1 MTDVKAGPQPSAI
14 PPPDRS
20 QLERLNTL
28 YRIIDRAPAGA
39 GLKARL
45 ASSARRLLGRV
56 LPRQQEFNAAVVE
69 HINRNMALGLEAHH
83 ASANTIEW
91 MAGTI
96 DGYRDA
102 RDEVER
108 HLEALLARERRNDT
122 AVRALVAQHEELRS
136 ALSVVQQAAHNL
148 KREIEKLSA
157 GNPKT
162 QIPNPKSQDEPRTST
177 IPDSRIPNPDD
188 VASQFDDLDSH
199 KYVGF
204 EDQFRGSPDDIRRRV
219 EDYLPVFENASD
231 VLDVGCGRGEFLELL
246 RDRGVR
252 AQGIDINPAMVEVC
266 RGKGLQA
273 ETGDALAYLGGLPDS
288 SLGGLFAA
296 QVVEHLEP
304 RYLMR
309 LLDAAFDKL
318 RPGAPIVLE
327 TINPACWFA
336 FFESYIRDL
345 THVRPVHPDTLK
357 YLLVATGFQRVEIRY
372 QAPYPE
378 ADKLQTLAHG
388 SGAPTSLDDMI
399 ETLNANVEK
408 INRLLFTY
416 LDYAAIGVRG

>member
-28 YRIIDRAPAGA
+28 YRIIDQAPAGA

-56 LPRQQEFNAAVVE
+56 LSRQQEFNAVLVD

-83 ASANTIEW
+83 SSVNTIEW

-96 DGYRDA
+96 DGYKDA

-122 AVRALVAQHEELRS
+122 AVRALAAQLEELRA

-157 GNPKT
+157 NPKS
-162 QIPNPKSQDEPRTST
+162 QIPNPESQSNPQ
-177 IPDSRIPNPDD
+177 SRPPNP
-188 VASQFDDLDSH
+188 VLNSQFDDLDSH

-204 EDQFRGSPDDIRRRV
+204 EDQFRGSPDEIRRRV
-219 EDYLPVFENASD
+219 EEYLPLFANASD

-252 AQGIDINPAMVEVC
+252 ARGIDINPAMVEVC
-266 RGKGLQA
+266 KGKGLHA
-273 ETGDALAYLGGLPDS
+273 EAGDALAYLGGLPDG

-318 RPGAPIVLE
+318 RSGAPIVLE
-327 TINPACWFA
+327 TINPSCWFA

-357 YLLVATGFQRVEIRY
+357 YLLIATGFQRVEIRY
-372 QAPYPE
+372 RAPYPE
-378 ADKLQTLAHG
+378 ADKLQALAQSG
-388 SGAPTSLDDMI
+388 GAPTSLDDMI

-416 LDYAAIGVRG
+416 LDYAAIGWRG

>member
-20 QLERLNTL
+20 QLERLNRL
-28 YRIIDRAPAGA
+28 YRIIDQAPAGA

-56 LPRQQEFNAAVVE
+56 LSRQQEFNAVLVD

-83 ASANTIEW
+83 SSVNTIEW

-96 DGYRDA
+96 DGYKDA

-122 AVRALVAQHEELRS
+122 AVRALAAQLEELRA

-157 GNPKT
+157 
-162 QIPNPKSQDEPRTST
+162 NPKSQ
-177 IPDSRIPNPDD
+177 IPNSKSQSNPESRPPNP
-188 VASQFDDLDSH
+188 VLNSQFDDLDSH

-204 EDQFRGSPDDIRRRV
+204 EDQFRGSPDEIRRRV
-219 EDYLPVFENASD
+219 EEYLPLFANASD

-246 RDRGVR
+246 RDRSVR
-252 AQGIDINPAMVEVC
+252 ARGIDINPAMVEVC
-266 RGKGLQA
+266 KGKGLHA
-273 ETGDALAYLGGLPDS
+273 EAGDALAYLGGLPDG

-327 TINPACWFA
+327 TINPSCWFA

-357 YLLVATGFQRVEIRY
+357 YLLIATGFQRVEIRY
-372 QAPYPE
+372 RAPYPE
-378 ADKLQTLAHG
+378 ADKLQVLAQSG
-388 SGAPTSLDDMI
+388 GAPTSLDDMI

-416 LDYAAIGVRG
+416 LDYAAIGWRG

>member
-1 MTDVKAGPQPSAI
+1 MTDDKAGPQPSAI

-28 YRIIDRAPAGA
+28 YRIIDQAPAGG

-45 ASSARRLLGRV
+45 ASGARRLLGRV
-56 LPRQQEFNAAVVE
+56 LSRQQEFNAAVVE

-83 ASANTIEW
+83 SSINTIEW

-122 AVRALVAQHEELRS
+122 AVRALAAQHEELRS
-136 ALSVVQQAAHNL
+136 ALSVVQQAAHTL
-148 KREIEKLSA
+148 KREIEKRSA
-157 GNPKT
+157 IDPT
-162 QIPNPKSQDEPRTST
+162 SQIPSPKSEDANPGSPT
-177 IPDSRIPNPDD
+177 PNPGLN
-188 VASQFDDLDSH
+188 SQFDDLDSH

-219 EDYLPVFENASD
+219 EEYLPLFQNASD

-246 RDRGVR
+246 RDRGLTAR
-252 AQGIDINPAMVEVC
+252 GIDINPAMVDVC

-273 ETGDALAYLGGLPDS
+273 ETGDALAYLGGLPDR

-309 LLDAAFDKL
+309 LLDAAFENL

-336 FFESYIRDL
+336 LFESYIRDL

-357 YLLVATGFQRVEIRY
+357 YLLIATGFQRVEIRY
-372 QAPYPE
+372 RAPYPE
-378 ADKLQTLAHG
+378 GDKLQALAH
-388 SGAPTSLDDMI
+388 STGAPTSLDDMI